1 MSDKEATNMSGKERP
16 AKKPK
21 VKQSCIG
28 DFLDSSKCFR
38 TNKKTGCIETF
49 KVTAGSELVG
59 DKHKCQH
66 CESSFKTRNAL
77 GNHYNFCK
85 PALARKKEEG
95 KKMSATGM
103 VAATVFGGSV
113 ALKKEKLSQES
124 TSYSSVSSQILN
136 KKTTVSNKDKRKGN
150 RGSNICESYFPE
162 EKL

>member
-1 MSDKEATNMSGKERP
+1 M
-16 AKKPK
+16 
-21 VKQSCIG
+21 
-28 DFLDSSKCFR
+28 
-38 TNKKTGCIETF
+38 
-49 KVTAGSELVG
+49 TAGSELVG

-113 ALKKEKLSQES
+113 ALKKQRLCQES
-124 TSYSSVSSQILN
+124 ASYSSVSSQILN

-150 RGSNICESYFPE
+150 CGSNICKSYFPE
-162 EKL
+162 EKLRHLEALEAWQEKQKEAGKTRLITAMDGMMMWKIALGNKTVERMLMRK